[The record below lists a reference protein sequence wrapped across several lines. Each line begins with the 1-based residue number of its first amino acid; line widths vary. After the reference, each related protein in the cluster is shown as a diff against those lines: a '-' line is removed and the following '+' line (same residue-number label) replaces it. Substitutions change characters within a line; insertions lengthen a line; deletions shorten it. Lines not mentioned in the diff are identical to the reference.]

1 MPTPR
6 PVALVTGASAGIG
19 KELARRFARGGHD
32 LILTARRAGELHA
45 LAGELRAA
53 GVGARVVPADLSDP
67 AAPRRLFDEV
77 AAAGLTVDV
86 LVNNAGFGVYGP
98 FAAADPDRLLA
109 MVRVNVLA
117 LTELT
122 RLYIPGMVARGRGR
136 VLNVASTAAFQ
147 PGPLMAGYYATKAYV
162 LSLSE
167 ALAHELR
174 GTGVTVTCL
183 CPGPTR
189 TEFAS
194 AAAAEGSKLFDSPNV
209 ADAAPVA
216 DAGYRATMRGQRL
229 VIPGLLNRLGAFGAR
244 LMPRPLM
251 LRVIERIQSRRAN
264 PER

>member
-1 MPTPR
+1 MTR
-6 PVALVTGASAGIG
+6 PIALVTGASAGIG

-32 LILTARRAGELHA
+32 LVLTARRTD
-45 LAGELRAA
+45 ELRALADELRTA
-53 GVGARVVPADLSDP
+53 GGAAHVFPADLSDP
-67 AAPRRLFDEV
+67 TAPRALHDAVE
-77 AAAGLTVDV
+77 AAGLTVDV

-98 FAAADPDRLLA
+98 FANAEPDRLLA
-109 MVRVNVLA
+109 MLRVNVLA

-122 RLYIPGMVARGRGR
+122 RLFIPGMVARGRGR

-147 PGPLMAGYYATKAYV
+147 PGPLMAGYYASKAYV

-194 AAAAEGSKLFDSPNV
+194 AAAMHGSKLFDSPNV

-216 DAGYRATMRGQRL
+216 EVGYRATMRGRR
-229 VIPGLLNRLGAFGAR
+229 VAIPGALNRLGAFGTRFAPR
-244 LMPRPLM
+244 SLLMRI
-251 LRVIERIQSRRAN
+251 VERIQVRRKG
-264 PER
+264 

>member
-1 MPTPR
+1 MLTSR

-32 LILTARRAGELHA
+32 LVLTARRVDELQT
-45 LAGELRAA
+45 LADELRSA
-53 GVGARVVPADLSDP
+53 GATAHVFPADLSDP
-67 AAPRRLFDEV
+67 AAPRKLFDEV
-77 AAAGLTVDV
+77 AAAGLAVDV
-86 LVNNAGFGVYGP
+86 LVNNAGFGVYGK
-98 FAAADPDRLLA
+98 FADADPDRLLA

-122 RLYIPGMVARGRGR
+122 RLFIPGMVARGRGR

-189 TEFAS
+189 TEFA
-194 AAAAEGSKLFDSPNV
+194 AVAAAEGTKLFDNPNV
-209 ADAAPVA
+209 TDAGPVA
-216 DAGYRATMRGQRL
+216 DAGYRATMRGRRV
-229 VIPGLLNRLGAFGAR
+229 VIPGVLNRLGAVATRFVPR
-244 LMPRPLM
+244 TVLMRI
-251 LRVIERIQSRRAN
+251 VERIQAKRR
-264 PER
+264 R

>member
-32 LILTARRAGELHA
+32 LVLTARRAD
-45 LAGELRAA
+45 ELRALADELRPA
-53 GVGARVVPADLSDP
+53 GVAAHVFPADLSDP
-67 AAPRRLFDEV
+67 ATPRRLFDEI
-77 AAAGLTVDV
+77 ATAGLTIDV
-86 LVNNAGFGVYGP
+86 LVNNAGVGVYGP
-98 FAAADPDRLLA
+98 FADASPDRLLA
-109 MVRVNVLA
+109 MLRVNVLA
-117 LTELT
+117 LTELA
-122 RLYIPGMVARGRGR
+122 RLFLPGMVSRGRGR

-189 TEFAS
+189 TEFG
-194 AAAAEGSKLFDSPNV
+194 AAAAMDGSRLFDSPNV
-209 ADAAPVA
+209 MDAAPVA
-216 DAGYRATMRGQRL
+216 DAGYRATMRGRRV
-229 VIPGLLNRLGAFGAR
+229 VIPGLWNRLGAFATR
-244 LMPRPLM
+244 FVPRSLLM
-251 LRVIERIQSRRAN
+251 RVVERIQAKRSAGVI
-264 PER
+264 

>member
-1 MPTPR
+1 MPTSR

-32 LILTARRAGELHA
+32 LVLTARRVDELQT
-45 LAGELRAA
+45 LADELRTA
-53 GVGARVVPADLSDP
+53 GVAAHVCPADLSDP
-67 AAPRRLFDEV
+67 VAPRTLFDEV

-98 FAAADPDRLLA
+98 FVDADPDRLLA
-109 MVRVNVLA
+109 MLRVNVLA
-117 LTELT
+117 LTDLT
-122 RLYIPGMVARGRGR
+122 RLVIPGMVSRGRGR

-194 AAAAEGSKLFDSPNV
+194 AAAAEGTTLFDNPNV
-209 ADAAPVA
+209 MDAAPVA
-216 DAGYRATMRGQRL
+216 DAGFRATLRGKRV
-229 VIPGLLNRLGAFGAR
+229 VIPGLLNRLGAFSTR
-244 LMPRPLM
+244 FVPRSLM
-251 LRVIERIQSRRAN
+251 LRIIERIQVKRRS
-264 PER
+264 

>member
-19 KELARRFARGGHD
+19 RELARRFARGGHD
-32 LILTARRAGELHA
+32 LVLTARRVDELRT
-45 LAGELRAA
+45 LADELRAA
-53 GVGARVVPADLSDP
+53 GVTAHVVPADLSDP
-67 AAPRRLFDEV
+67 AAPRKLFDEI

-98 FAAADPDRLLA
+98 FADADPDRLLA

-117 LTELT
+117 LTELC
-122 RLYIPGMVARGRGR
+122 RLFIPGMVARGRGR

-189 TEFAS
+189 TEFAAV
-194 AAAAEGSKLFDSPNV
+194 AAMDGSKLFDSPNV
-209 ADAAPVA
+209 ADAASVA
-216 DAGYRATMRGQRL
+216 EVGYQASMRGRR
-229 VIPGLLNRLGAFGAR
+229 VAIPGVLNRLGVFSTRFAPRSF
-244 LMPRPLM
+244 LMRI
-251 LRVIERIQSRRAN
+251 VERIQARRKG
-264 PER
+264 

>member
-32 LILTARRAGELHA
+32 LVLTARRADELRA
-45 LAGELRAA
+45 LADELRAA
-53 GVGARVVPADLSDP
+53 GVDAHVFPADLSDP

-86 LVNNAGFGVYGP
+86 LVNNAGFGVYGR
-98 FAAADPDRLLA
+98 FVDADPDRLLA

-122 RLYIPGMVARGRGR
+122 RLFIPGMVARGQGR

-194 AAAAEGSKLFDSPNV
+194 AAVMHGSRLFDSPNV
-209 ADAAPVA
+209 MDVAPVA
-216 DAGYRATMRGQRL
+216 DAGYRAAMRGQRV
-229 VIPGLLNRLGAFGAR
+229 VIPGRLNRLGAFATR
-244 LMPRPLM
+244 FVPRSLM
-251 LRVIERIQSRRAN
+251 LRIIERIQAKRRS
-264 PER
+264 